1 MKILGFMKR
10 GLSILMVL
18 SLVSCVSVQDKM
30 VTPAEL
36 ASFEVLGPV
45 DVTFTTY
52 QFFHI
57 YSSGSIKKKAYN
69 KLTEEAKRRYPG
81 NIDVV
86 NITCNGSFN
95 ALTLLVPLF
104 LYSFLISN
112 FQTVRAS
119 GTVIGKG
126 GGTQRAP
133 GTASRP
139 SASTSTEIDGAITKT
154 STELID
160 DLTARSRINL
170 RIAVLN
176 VASNNSNLSAYV
188 VEELEYQLVS
198 SRKFT
203 IVDRNALDA
212 IRREQNFQMSG
223 DVSDDS
229 AVSIGQL
236 LGANIVI
243 TGSITETGTNQRLSI
258 RALDVRTA
266 EIITIKRADF

>member
-1 MKILGFMKR
+1 MKR
-10 GLSILMVL
+10 GLSVLMVL

-45 DVTFTTY
+45 EAAFTTY

-57 YSSGSIKKKAYN
+57 YSSKSIKKKAYTRL
-69 KLTEEAKRRYPG
+69 LTEAKKYYQG
-81 NIDVV
+81 DIDVI
-86 NITCNGSFN
+86 NITCKGSFS
-95 ALTLLVPLF
+95 ALTLLPLPNAYGF
-104 LYSFLISN
+104 ISN
-112 FQTVRAS
+112 FQTVRAR

-139 SASTSTEIDGAITKT
+139 STSIEIDRAIAKT
-154 STELID
+154 STDLID

-229 AVSIGQL
+229 AVSIGQM

-243 TGSITETGTNQRLSI
+243 TGSITGAGTNQRLSI